1 MGSFGQI
8 WAQPQTPNDAQFCPI
23 VHNWGRKILE
33 ARFRRPQPALVVR
46 RILTPMNWVP
56 LTTTRRWRAKRAP
69 PRYNLE
75 RSEGTRTTMSQPR
88 WPSWWG
94 RPPGLRGSSRT
105 RFSAQLPPLRQ
116 QPHGNLRGRDAL
128 HHDPRRQ
135 VEVPRID

>member
-1 MGSFGQI
+1 MLKWVRSDRFGHS
-8 WAQPQTPNDAQFCPI
+8 PRRPTMHNSAQFCPI

-75 RSEGTRTTMSQPR
+75 RSEGTRTTMSVLVGQT
-88 WPSWWG
+88 
-94 RPPGLRGSSRT
+94 SR
-105 RFSAQLPPLRQ
+105 SARVFQDPLFGATTAAATTAAR
-116 QPHGNLRGRDAL
+116 
-128 HHDPRRQ
+128 
-135 VEVPRID
+135 

>member
-75 RSEGTRTTMSQPR
+75 RSEGTRTTMSLTTLAVLAGQTSRSARGPPDPPPP
-88 WPSWWG
+88 PSAG
-94 RPPGLRGSSRT
+94 NHAFRP
-105 RFSAQLPPLRQ
+105 
-116 QPHGNLRGRDAL
+116 
-128 HHDPRRQ
+128 
-135 VEVPRID
+135 

>member
-1 MGSFGQI
+1 MLKWVRSDRFGHS
-8 WAQPQTPNDAQFCPI
+8 PRRPTMHNSAQFCPI

-75 RSEGTRTTMSQPR
+75 RSEGTRTAMSRTATLRVAAVDQPPATNHLGR
-88 WPSWWG
+88 LGGADLQVCAGAP
-94 RPPGLRGSSRT
+94 RPP
-105 RFSAQLPPLRQ
+105 PPR
-116 QPHGNLRGRDAL
+116 HA
-128 HHDPRRQ
+128 PRRHHN
-135 VEVPRID
+135 PAP